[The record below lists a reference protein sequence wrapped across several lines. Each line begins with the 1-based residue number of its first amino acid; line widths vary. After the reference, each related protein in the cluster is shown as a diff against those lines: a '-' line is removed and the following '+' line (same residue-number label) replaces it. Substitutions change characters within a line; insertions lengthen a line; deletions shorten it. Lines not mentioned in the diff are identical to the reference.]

1 MENCDSPYY
10 PGMNFTYEYRREI
23 IDVGINDN
31 TCFIVLNNFKNF
43 KDELKKI
50 EKSTYNIFNTPLI
63 IRYMKKLTTDEGL
76 RAGIR
81 HNKIQYKIEHYI
93 IEELKN
99 QFEDY
104 MKIIIDKDLFKIL
117 DMVGI
122 IRKIDYEEYPEEYRP
137 GEVYIKINKERIYD
151 KNIENE
157 IKLIELAEV

>member
-1 MENCDSPYY
+1 MGNFDSPYY

-23 IDVGINDN
+23 IDDGINDN
-31 TCFIVLNNFKNF
+31 TCFIFLNNFKNF
-43 KDELKKI
+43 KDELKKF
-50 EKSTYNIFNTPLI
+50 EKSTYNIFDTPLI
-63 IRYMKKLTTDEGL
+63 VRYMKKVITNGVFRD
-76 RAGIR
+76 
-81 HNKIQYKIEHYI
+81 KIQYKLENYI

-99 QFEDY
+99 QFGNY

-117 DMVGI
+117 DIVGI
-122 IRKIDYEEYPEEYRP
+122 IRKLDYEEYPEEYRL